1 MALQEVCKMAFGTPY
16 WINIFKKEDWG
27 EVEQVKV
34 VRGQKNSTGV
44 VFEREA
50 IISVNLESDRTS
62 LGSLTKEKLYEWA
75 ETKIDMTILD
85 KDIATDLPP
94 PEDA

>member
-1 MALQEVCKMAFGTPY
+1 MAFGTPY

>member
-1 MALQEVCKMAFGTPY
+1 MALGTPY

-27 EVEQVKV
+27 EVDQVRV
-34 VRGQKNSTGV
+34 VRGQKNSSGV

-50 IISVNLESDRTS
+50 TILVMGSDRTS
-62 LGSLTKEKLYEWA
+62 IGSLTKEKLYEWA

>member
-1 MALQEVCKMAFGTPY
+1 MAFGTPY
-16 WINIFKKEDWG
+16 WINIYKTENWG

-34 VRGQKNSTGV
+34 VRGQKNSSGV
-44 VFEREA
+44 VFQREA
-50 IISVNLESDRTS
+50 TILVNLESDRTS

>member
-1 MALQEVCKMAFGTPY
+1 MAFGTPY

-27 EVEQVKV
+27 EVDQVRV
-34 VRGQKNSTGV
+34 VRGQKNSSGV

-50 IISVNLESDRTS
+50 TILVMGSDRTS
-62 LGSLTKEKLYEWA
+62 IGSLTKEKLYEWV

-85 KDIATDLPP
+85 KDIATDLLP
-94 PEDA
+94 PEEI